1 MVIVDTD
8 VLINY
13 LRNKPRAVAE
23 FAQIGFAEI
32 TITSVTAMELF
43 QGVRDRHEL
52 VEVKRFLRSFE
63 LVYPST
69 KANQLAT
76 RWAAEFCLSHSP
88 IDIAD
93 LLIAAVAVLNGYEL
107 HTDNKK
113 HFRHLPG
120 LRIWQAPS
128 TD

>member
-13 LRNKPRAVAE
+13 LRNKPQAVAD
-23 FAQIGFAEI
+23 FARIGFAEI

-43 QGVRDRHEL
+43 QGVRDRQEL
-52 VEVKRFLRSFE
+52 AEVKRFLRGFE
-63 LVYPST
+63 LVYPSA

-93 LLIAAVAVLNGYEL
+93 LLIAAVAVLNGAVL
-107 HTDNKK
+107 HTGNKK
-113 HFRHLPG
+113 HFGHLPG
-120 LRIWQAPS
+120 LRLREP
-128 TD
+128 

>member
-13 LRNKPRAVAE
+13 LRNKPQAVAD
-23 FAQIGFAEI
+23 FARIGFAEI
-32 TITSVTAMELF
+32 AVTSVTAMELF
-43 QGVRDRHEL
+43 QGVRDRQEL
-52 VEVKRFLRSFE
+52 AEVKRFLRGFK

-69 KANQLAT
+69 KANQLAS

-93 LLIAAVAVLNGYEL
+93 LLIAAVAVLNGAEL

-120 LRIWQAPS
+120 LRLWEP
-128 TD
+128 